1 MTTFFEKLKKQLPVP
16 KMIRFDH
23 AGIDIGIDHIRHINF
38 KTQNGKLSVDKF
50 GTERLNQSI
59 DKTTLLSENAEVI
72 ASLKKIQK
80 DFKYKYVEVSL
91 PEELA
96 YIYTQEVDDLEVSAI
111 RGQIEF
117 KIEENVPLKAD
128 EAIFDFVTVLTLKNN
143 RKLVSVSVVSKK
155 VIEDYIDTFQKAGMK
170 VVSFLIQ
177 NQALSKSLIHKN
189 DTNAYCIVAIEKK
202 YVVVSIVSAG
212 IVLYTSTINK
222 TLFDD
227 NLNLERKEILEEVI
241 KDIYRI
247 ILFWLSYIENNE
259 GYGLEKIKSIIV
271 SSTHSNIIESEFINM
286 MINKLAIQ
294 IDKPNVWTNA
304 FDLNDQIPPINK
316 IDSYQYA
323 TAIGLALPRL
333 IK

>member
-1 MTTFFEKLKKQLPVP
+1 MRIFFENLKKQLPVP

-23 AGIDIGIDHIRHINF
+23 AGIDIGIDHIRHISF
-38 KTQNGKLSVDKF
+38 KGDNNTLSVDKY
-50 GTERLNQSI
+50 GVERLEKSV
-59 DKTTLLSENAEVI
+59 DKKNLLSENLEVL
-72 ASLKKIQK
+72 SVLKKIQK
-80 DFKYKYVEVSL
+80 EFRYKYVEVSL

-96 YIYTQEVDDLEVSAI
+96 YIYTQEVDDGDVSAI
-111 RGQIEF
+111 KSQIEF
-117 KIEENVPLKAD
+117 KIEENVPLSAD
-128 EAIFDFVTVLTLKNN
+128 EAIFDFVEVLTIKN
-143 RKLVSVSVVSKK
+143 RKLVSVSVVAKK
-155 VIEDYIDTFQKAGMK
+155 VIEDYIDTFQKASMK

-202 YVVVSIVSAG
+202 YIVVSIVSSG

-227 NLNLERKEILEEVI
+227 NLNLERREILEEVI

-247 ILFWLSYIENNE
+247 IVFWLSYIENNNT
-259 GYGLEKIKSIIV
+259 YGLEKIKSIII
-271 SSTHSNIIESEFINM
+271 SSTHSNIIESGFINM

-304 FDLNDQIPPINK
+304 FDMNVQIPPISK

-333 IK
+333 KK